1 MNSSKIFNQCIV
13 AGEYVDS
20 QNGSTVDVCNPL
32 DGKVITATPD
42 LTEAQILKTIDS
54 AHEAQ
59 KSWRK
64 THPQERR
71 AILRKW
77 HSLLLDAKDQLAD
90 LMVTEQGKPRAE
102 TLGEVAYSAAY
113 IDFYADEAI
122 RLNGETVP
130 AAFPNADVTIEY
142 EPVGVVGIITPWNFP
157 IAMFLRKVA
166 PALASGCSCIVKPDE
181 NTPLSALLAVKLA
194 QDAGVPPGVL
204 NCVTGDGP
212 MIGQALCESVK
223 VNKIS
228 FTGSVEVGKILAR
241 QSADTLKRVTLELG
255 GDAPFIVFDDA
266 DIDAAVNGLMLA
278 KFRNMGQTCVCAN
291 RVLVQKSVLDKFTE
305 KLTTT
310 VKAMKLGSG
319 FDEGVSV
326 GPMIHEGA
334 LNKSIG
340 VCTRAV
346 EQGARLVTGGVKDAT
361 YPSIMQPTI
370 LSDVRPDMEVAQQE
384 LFAPIVTL
392 IPFETEEEA
401 LAIANDTNFGLA
413 SYFYSENAKRIY
425 RVKNALEY
433 GMVGVNTGV
442 VSSALAPFGGIKES
456 GYGREGSR
464 HGIFEYCNMKY
475 INLNHG
481 G

>member
-1 MNSSKIFNQCIV
+1 MSAKGIFNQCIV
-13 AGEYVDS
+13 AGEFIDS
-20 QNGSTVDVCNPL
+20 EDGATNSVCNPF
-32 DGKVITATPD
+32 DASIIATVPK
-42 LTEAQILKTIDS
+42 LGEQQIHQAIES
-54 AHEAQ
+54 AHSAQ
-59 KSWRK
+59 QSWRN
-64 THPQERR
+64 TTPQARR

-77 HSLLLDAKDQLAD
+77 HDLLLEAKEQIAD
-90 LMVTEQGKPRAE
+90 LIVTEQGKPRAE

-113 IDFYADEAI
+113 IDLYADEAI
-122 RLNGETVP
+122 RLNGETIP

-166 PALASGCSCIVKPDE
+166 PALAAGCTCIVKPDE
-181 NTPLSALLAVKLA
+181 NTPLSALLAVKLGLE
-194 QDAGVPPGVL
+194 AGIPPGVV
-204 NCVTGDGP
+204 NVVTGDGP
-212 MIGQALCESVK
+212 MIGKILCESNK

-266 DIDAAVNGLMLA
+266 NLDAALDGLMVA

-291 RVLVQKSVLDKFTE
+291 RVLVQKSVLDSFTS
-305 KLTTT
+305 KLTDA
-310 VKAMKLGSG
+310 VKSMKRGSG
-319 FDEGVSV
+319 FDEGVSI

-340 VCTRAV
+340 VCERAV
-346 EQGARLVTGGVKDAT
+346 EQGATLVTGGKKDDAHST
-361 YPSIMQPTI
+361 IMEPTI
-370 LSDVRPDMEVAQQE
+370 LSNVKPDMEVAQQE

-401 LAIANDTNFGLA
+401 LEIANDTKFGLA
-413 SYFYSENAKRIY
+413 SYFYSESAKRIF
-425 RVKNALEY
+425 RVKNALQY

-464 HGIFEYCNMKY
+464 HGILEYCNMKY
-475 INLNHG
+475 TNINHNG
-481 G
+481 